1 MDELPDHQI
10 VIALSVL
17 AVRYTDQVELLTGL
31 DLCEAI
37 AWQVGHTESEASAAA
52 RARFISAGKSYRL
65 GTLLRLTL
73 HTSTPSAY
81 LARRI
86 VIFACPVPQPTATR
100 SEATITRVA

>member
-17 AVRYTDQVELLTGL
+17 AVRYTDEVELLTGL

-65 GTLLRLTL
+65 GTLLRLAL
-73 HTSTPSAY
+73 HNEYAVGV
-81 LARRI
+81 LG
-86 VIFACPVPQPTATR
+86 PTDSDFRVSRATTNR
-100 SEATITRVA
+100 NEE